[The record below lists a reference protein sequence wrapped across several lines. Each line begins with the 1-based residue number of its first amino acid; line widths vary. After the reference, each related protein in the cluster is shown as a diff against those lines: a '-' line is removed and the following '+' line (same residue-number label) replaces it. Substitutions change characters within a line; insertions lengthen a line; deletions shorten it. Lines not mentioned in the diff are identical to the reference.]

1 MNFRQF
7 AINNV
12 VRNKRIYLAH
22 FLSSTFSVMI
32 FFTYALL
39 LFHPDLKDGLRGSSE
54 TVTLLANQGFMIAEF
69 IIFIFSF
76 LFLLYSV
83 GSFLKTRKKEFGI
96 FLIIGMT
103 RKQMNRLLFME
114 NMCIGIAAIA
124 AGVGLGIIFGKL
136 ILLICGS
143 LLAVENSLR
152 FYFPLKAIA
161 LTAVAFLILFAVIA
175 LSSSLLIR
183 KGTLIDLVKSEEKPK
198 PEPKASRLLAFLS
211 VLLIGGGYAG
221 VFTFVWVTYSFPLLL
236 GSVIMVIAGTYLL
249 FTQLSVYVIRAL
261 KRNQRL
267 FFRKTNVLFL
277 SELTYR
283 MKDNA
288 VMFFMVSV
296 ISASAFTGIGTMLAI
311 ADPGLSSMTNPY
323 AFTYTNSWDTPEA
336 EDDIREIEET
346 LVDHEVPYVKG
357 SYTQLYENNTGSNII
372 KLSEYNHLAKAL
384 GYEERTLDTENGAFM
399 TPSNLAARK
408 ELRKQVEQG
417 FSPTQV
423 DLEIDNYHQQVELS
437 PPATEIV
444 IPVDFKVDIYV
455 ISDELFEK
463 MKEAYNEFLELS
475 EDYYSNKVTQFV
487 VEDWMGTRAFAPEL
501 VNSIQDRPRT
511 KGYFM
516 FSALVVDWLNSKQTN
531 GIILILSGLIGIVFF
546 TFAASF
552 TYFRL
557 YADLE
562 RDEAQY
568 RMIGKMGLSRPE
580 LRKIVT
586 QQLLLMFFL
595 PLLIALIHSSVAF
608 VALQQ
613 LVDFSVMG
621 YSLRIFFVFASMQ
634 ILYFALVRWR
644 YLRHMYSKLI

>member
-39 LFHPDLKDGLRGSSE
+39 LFHPDLKDGLKGSSG
-54 TVTLLANQGFMIAEF
+54 TVTMLANQGFLIAEI

-96 FLIIGMT
+96 FQIIGMT

-114 NMCIGIAAIA
+114 NLCIGLAAIV
-124 AGVGLGIIFGKL
+124 AGVGLGMIFAKL

-143 LLAVENSLR
+143 MLAVEESLR

-161 LTAVAFLILFAVIA
+161 LTVGAFLLLFVVIA
-175 LSSSLLIR
+175 LSSSLLMR
-183 KGTLIDLVKSEEKPK
+183 KGSLIDLVKSEEKPK
-198 PEPKASRLLAFLS
+198 PEPKASRLLALLS
-211 VLLIGGGYAG
+211 VILIGGGYAG
-221 VFTFVWVTYSFPLLL
+221 VFAFVWITYSFPLLL
-236 GSVIMVIAGTYLL
+236 GSVVLVIAGTYLL
-249 FTQLSVYVIRAL
+249 FTQLSVYAIRAL
-261 KRNQRL
+261 KGNKRL
-267 FFRKTNVLFL
+267 FFRKTNLLFL

-288 VMFFMVSV
+288 IMFFMVSV

-311 ADPGLSSMTNPY
+311 ADPGLSSMSNPY
-323 AFTYTNSWDTPEA
+323 AFTYQNSWDTPSA
-336 EDDIREIEET
+336 ERHIRKIEET
-346 LVDHEVPYVKG
+346 LIDNEVPYQKG
-357 SYTQLYENNTGSNII
+357 SYIPLFDDEGDYII

-384 GYEERTLDTENGAFM
+384 GYQERTLENVNDSFM
-399 TPSNLAARK
+399 TPGNLTSRK
-408 ELRKQVEQG
+408 TLRAEAGKG
-417 FSPTQV
+417 STQKNISMWEV
-423 DLEIDNYHQQVELS
+423 QEKVGLTT
-437 PPATEIV
+437 PATDIV
-444 IPVDFKVDIYV
+444 IPVEFKREVYV
-455 ISDELFEK
+455 VSNELYDKMNKEFNIQIEADE
-463 MKEAYNEFLELS
+463 N
-475 EDYYSNKVTQFV
+475 YYPDKKTQFV
-487 VEDWMGTRAFAPEL
+487 VTDWMGTRKFAPDL
-501 VNSIQDRPRT
+501 VESIQNDSDGQ
-511 KGYFM
+511 GYFEI
-516 FSALVVDWLNSKQTN
+516 SALVLDWLNSKQTN

-562 RDEAQY
+562 RDEEQY

-580 LRKIVT
+580 LRNIVT
-586 QQLLLMFFL
+586 RQLVLMFFL
-595 PLLIALIHSSVAF
+595 PIVLAIIHSSVAF

-621 YSLRIFFVFASMQ
+621 YTLRIFLVFASMQ
-634 ILYFALVRWR
+634 ILFFLLVRWR
-644 YLRHMYSKLI
+644 YLRHMYAKLI

>member
-39 LFHPDLKDGLRGSSE
+39 LFHPDLKAGLKGSSG
-54 TVTLLANQGFMIAEF
+54 TVTLLANQGFVIAEI

-114 NMCIGIAAIA
+114 NMCIGLASIIT
-124 AGVGLGIIFGKL
+124 GIGLGIIFGKL

-143 LLAVENSLR
+143 MLAVENSLR
-152 FYFPLKAIA
+152 FYFPLKSIA
-161 LTAVAFLILFAVIA
+161 LTAGAFLLLFVVIA
-175 LSSSLLIR
+175 MSSSLLIR

-198 PEPKASRLLAFLS
+198 PEPKASRLLALLS

-221 VFTFVWVTYSFPLLL
+221 VFTFVWISFSFPLLL
-236 GSVIMVIAGTYLL
+236 ASVVVVIAGTYFL
-249 FTQLSVYVIRAL
+249 FTQLSVYIIRAL
-261 KRNQRL
+261 KRNPGL
-267 FFRKTNVLFL
+267 FFRKTNLLFL

-288 VMFFMVSV
+288 IMFFMVSI
-296 ISASAFTGIGTMLAI
+296 ISASSFTGIGTMLAI
-311 ADPGLSSMTNPY
+311 ADPGLSSMSNPY
-323 AFTYTNSWDTPEA
+323 AFSYMNNWDTPNSERH
-336 EDDIREIEET
+336 IRQIEET
-346 LVDHEVPYVKG
+346 LIDHQVPYVKG
-357 SYTQLYENNTGSNII
+357 SYAHIPENNNGRII
-372 KLSEYNHLAKAL
+372 KLSDYNRLAKAL
-384 GYEERTLDTENGAFM
+384 GYEERTLKQVDESFM
-399 TPSNLAARK
+399 TPSNLAVRK
-408 ELRKQVEQG
+408 KYRDQAEQG
-417 FSPTQV
+417 FSGTEV
-423 DLEIDNYHQQVELS
+423 NLEIDNRSEQIRLVT
-437 PPATEIV
+437 PGTDIV
-444 IPVDFKVDIYV
+444 IPFQNEINLYV
-455 ISDELFEK
+455 VTNELFEK
-463 MKEAYNEFLELS
+463 LRPTYNEEVGMPEGF
-475 EDYYSNKVTQFV
+475 YSSRTIQFIV
-487 VEDWMGTRAFAPEL
+487 KDWMGTRSFAPEL
-501 VNSIQDRPRT
+501 IKSIQDDHSE
-511 KGYFM
+511 KGYYEV
-516 FSALVVDWLNSKQTN
+516 SALVVDWLNSKQTN

-586 QQLLLMFFL
+586 RQLLLMFFL
-595 PLLIALIHSSVAF
+595 PILVAVIHSSVAF

-613 LVDFSVMG
+613 LVDFSVFG
-621 YSLRIFFVFASMQ
+621 YSLRIFLVFASMQ

-644 YLRHMYSKLI
+644 YLRHMYSKLV

>member
-39 LFHPDLKDGLRGSSE
+39 LFHPDLKDGLKGSSE
-54 TVTLLANQGFMIAEF
+54 TVTMLANQGFMIAEI

-124 AGVGLGIIFGKL
+124 AGVGLGMIFGKL

-336 EDDIREIEET
+336 EGDISQIEET

-399 TPSNLAARK
+399 TPSNLTARK

-423 DLEIDNYHQQVELS
+423 DLEVENYHQQVQLS

-463 MKEAYNEFLELS
+463 MKRAYNEFLDLS
-475 EDYYSNKVTQFV
+475 EDYYSNKMTQFV

-501 VNSIQDRPRT
+501 VNSIQDQPRT

-621 YSLRIFFVFASMQ
+621 YSLRIFFVFATMQ
-634 ILYFALVRWR
+634 ILFFALVRWR

>member
-39 LFHPDLKDGLRGSSE
+39 LFHPDLKDGLKGSSG
-54 TVTLLANQGFMIAEF
+54 TVTMLANQGFLIAEI

-96 FLIIGMT
+96 FQIIGMT

-114 NMCIGIAAIA
+114 NLCIGLAAIV
-124 AGVGLGIIFGKL
+124 AGVGLGMIFAKL

-143 LLAVENSLR
+143 MLAVEESLR

-161 LTAVAFLILFAVIA
+161 LTVGAFLLLFVVIA
-175 LSSSLLIR
+175 LSSSLLMR
-183 KGTLIDLVKSEEKPK
+183 KGSLIDLVKSEEKPK
-198 PEPKASRLLAFLS
+198 PEPKASRLLALLS
-211 VLLIGGGYAG
+211 VILIGGGYAG
-221 VFTFVWVTYSFPLLL
+221 VFAFVWITYSFPLLL
-236 GSVIMVIAGTYLL
+236 GSVVLVIAGTYLL
-249 FTQLSVYVIRAL
+249 FTQLSVYAIRAL
-261 KRNQRL
+261 KGNKRL
-267 FFRKTNVLFL
+267 FFRKTNLLFL

-311 ADPGLSSMTNPY
+311 ADPGLSSMSNPY
-323 AFTYTNSWDTPEA
+323 AFTYQNSWDTPSA
-336 EDDIREIEET
+336 ERHIRKIEET
-346 LVDHEVPYVKG
+346 LIDNEVPYQKG
-357 SYTQLYENNTGSNII
+357 SYIPLFDDEGDYII

-384 GYEERTLDTENGAFM
+384 GYQERTLENVNDSFM
-399 TPSNLAARK
+399 TPGNLTSRK
-408 ELRKQVEQG
+408 TLRAEVGQG
-417 FSPTQV
+417 STQKNISMWEV
-423 DLEIDNYHQQVELS
+423 QEKVRLTT
-437 PPATEIV
+437 PATDIV
-444 IPVDFKVDIYV
+444 IPVEFKREVYV
-455 ISDELFEK
+455 VSNELYDKMNKEFNIQIEADE
-463 MKEAYNEFLELS
+463 N
-475 EDYYSNKVTQFV
+475 YYPDKKTQFV
-487 VEDWMGTRAFAPEL
+487 VTDWMGTRKFAPDL
-501 VNSIQDRPRT
+501 VESIQNDSDGQ
-511 KGYFM
+511 GYFEI
-516 FSALVVDWLNSKQTN
+516 SALVLDWLNSKQTN

-562 RDEAQY
+562 RDEEQY

-580 LRKIVT
+580 LRNIVT
-586 QQLLLMFFL
+586 RQLVLMFFL
-595 PLLIALIHSSVAF
+595 PIVLAIIHSSVAF

-621 YSLRIFFVFASMQ
+621 YTLRIFLVFASMQ
-634 ILYFALVRWR
+634 ILFFLLVRWR
-644 YLRHMYSKLI
+644 YLRHMYAKLI

>member
-39 LFHPDLKDGLRGSSE
+39 LFHPDLKDGLKGSSR
-54 TVTLLANQGFMIAEF
+54 TVTLLANQGFVIAEV

-114 NMCIGIAAIA
+114 NMCIGLAAIIV
-124 AGVGLGIIFGKL
+124 GIGLGIVFGKL

-143 LLAVENSLR
+143 MLAVENSLR
-152 FYFPLKAIA
+152 FYFPLKGIA
-161 LTAVAFLILFAVIA
+161 LTAGAFLLLFVVIA
-175 LSSSLLIR
+175 MSSSLLIR
-183 KGTLIDLVKSEEKPK
+183 KGSLIDLVKSEEKPK
-198 PEPKASRLLAFLS
+198 PEPKASRFLS
-211 VLLIGGGYAG
+211 LLSIVLIAGGYAG
-221 VFTFVWVTYSFPLLL
+221 VFSFVWVTFSFPLLF
-236 GSVIMVIAGTYLL
+236 GSVVFVIAGTYLL
-249 FTQLSVYVIRAL
+249 FTQLSVYAIRAL
-261 KRNQRL
+261 KNNRRL
-267 FFRKTNVLFL
+267 FFRKTNLLFL

-288 VMFFMVSV
+288 IMFFMVSV

-323 AFTYTNSWDTPEA
+323 AFSYQNSWNTPSSERH
-336 EDDIREIEET
+336 IQQIEET
-346 LVDHEVPYVKG
+346 LIEHEVPYQKG
-357 SYTQLYENNTGSNII
+357 SYKPLYDNNGGYII
-372 KLSEYNHLAKAL
+372 KLSEYNHLSKAL
-384 GYEERTLDTENGAFM
+384 GYGERSLETDNDSFR
-399 TPSNLAARK
+399 TPSNLSSRK
-408 ELRKQVEQG
+408 ELRALAERGVPEQ
-417 FSPTQV
+417 TT
-423 DLEIDNYHQQVELS
+423 IDIMVGENHREQINLTLPE
-437 PPATEIV
+437 TEIV
-444 IPVDFKVDIYV
+444 IPLENKTDIYV
-455 ISDELFEK
+455 VSNAFYDKLNKVAFEG
-463 MKEAYNEFLELS
+463 
-475 EDYYSNKVTQFV
+475 EDFYSNKITLFV
-487 VEDWMGTRAFAPEL
+487 VADWMGTRSFAPNL
-501 VNSIQDRPRT
+501 INSIQSEEMT
-511 KGYFM
+511 EGYFTVN
-516 FSALVVDWLNSKQTN
+516 SLVVDWLNSKQTN

-562 RDEAQY
+562 RDEQQY

-586 QQLLLMFFL
+586 RQLLLMFFL
-595 PLLIALIHSSVAF
+595 PIALAIIHSSVAF

-613 LVDFSVMG
+613 LVDFSVIG
-621 YSLRIFFVFASMQ
+621 YTLRIFLVFALMQ
-634 ILYFALVRWR
+634 VLYFLLVRWR
-644 YLRHMYSKLI
+644 YLRNMYTKLI

>member
-39 LFHPDLKDGLRGSSE
+39 LFHPDLKAGLKGSSG
-54 TVTLLANQGFMIAEF
+54 TVTLLANQGFVIAEI

-114 NMCIGIAAIA
+114 NMCIGLASIIT
-124 AGVGLGIIFGKL
+124 GIGLGIIFGKL

-143 LLAVENSLR
+143 MLAVENSLR
-152 FYFPLKAIA
+152 FYFPLKGIA
-161 LTAVAFLILFAVIA
+161 LTAGAFLLLFIIIA
-175 LSSSLLIR
+175 MSSSLLIR
-183 KGTLIDLVKSEEKPK
+183 KGSLIDLVKSEEKPK
-198 PEPKASRLLAFLS
+198 PEPKASRLLALLS

-221 VFTFVWVTYSFPLLL
+221 VFTFVWISFSFPLLL
-236 GSVIMVIAGTYLL
+236 ASVVVVIAGTYFL
-249 FTQLSVYVIRAL
+249 FTQLSVYIIRAL
-261 KRNQRL
+261 KRNPRL
-267 FFRKTNVLFL
+267 FFRKTNLLFL

-288 VMFFMVSV
+288 IMFFMVSI
-296 ISASAFTGIGTMLAI
+296 ISASSFTGIGTMLAI
-311 ADPGLSSMTNPY
+311 ADPGLSSMSNPY
-323 AFTYTNSWDTPEA
+323 AFSYMNIWDTPNSERH
-336 EDDIREIEET
+336 IRQIEET
-346 LVDHEVPYVKG
+346 LIDHQVPYVKG
-357 SYTQLYENNTGSNII
+357 SYVHISENNNGRII
-372 KLSEYNHLAKAL
+372 KLSDYNRLAKAL
-384 GYEERTLDTENGAFM
+384 GYEERTLKQVDESFM
-399 TPSNLAARK
+399 TPSNLAVRK
-408 ELRKQVEQG
+408 KYREQAEQR
-417 FSPTQV
+417 FSGAEV
-423 DLEIDNYHQQVELS
+423 KLEIDNRSEQIRLVT
-437 PPATEIV
+437 PGTDIV
-444 IPVDFKVDIYV
+444 IPYQNEINLYV
-455 ISDELFEK
+455 VTNELFEK
-463 MKEAYNEFLELS
+463 LRPAYNEEVGMP
-475 EDYYSNKVTQFV
+475 EDFYSMRTTQFV
-487 VEDWMGTRAFAPEL
+487 VKDWMSTRSFAPEL
-501 VNSIQDRPRT
+501 IESIQNDRSDR
-511 KGYFM
+511 GYFET
-516 FSALVVDWLNSKQTN
+516 SSLVVDWLNSKQTN

-586 QQLLLMFFL
+586 RQLLLMFFL
-595 PLLIALIHSSVAF
+595 PILVAVIHSSVAF

-613 LVDFSVMG
+613 LVDFSVFG
-621 YSLRIFFVFASMQ
+621 YSLRIFLVFASMQ

-644 YLRHMYSKLI
+644 YLRHMYSKLV

>member
-54 TVTLLANQGFMIAEF
+54 TVTVLANQGFMIAEI

-124 AGVGLGIIFGKL
+124 AGVGLGMIFGKL

-336 EDDIREIEET
+336 EGDIRQIEET
-346 LVDHEVPYVKG
+346 LVDHEVPYIKG

-372 KLSEYNHLAKAL
+372 KLSEYNYLAKAL
-384 GYEERTLDTENGAFM
+384 GYEERTLDKENGAFM
-399 TPSNLAARK
+399 TPSNLTARK

-423 DLEIDNYHQQVELS
+423 DLEVENYHQQVELS

-455 ISDELFEK
+455 VSDELFEK
-463 MKEAYNEFLELS
+463 MKRAYNEFLDLS
-475 EDYYSNKVTQFV
+475 EDYYSNKMTQFV

-634 ILYFALVRWR
+634 ILFFALVRWR

>member
-54 TVTLLANQGFMIAEF
+54 TVTMLANQGFMIAEI

-124 AGVGLGIIFGKL
+124 AGIGLGMIFGKL

-336 EDDIREIEET
+336 EGDIRQIEET

-372 KLSEYNHLAKAL
+372 KLSEYNYLAKAL
-384 GYEERTLDTENGAFM
+384 GYKERTLDKENGAFM

-423 DLEIDNYHQQVELS
+423 DLEVENYHQQVQLS

-455 ISDELFEK
+455 VSDELFEK
-463 MKEAYNEFLELS
+463 MKRAYNEFLDLS
-475 EDYYSNKVTQFV
+475 EDYYSNKMTQFV

>member
-39 LFHPDLKDGLRGSSE
+39 LFHPDLKDGLRGSSS
-54 TVTLLANQGFMIAEF
+54 TVTLLANQGFLIAEI

-96 FLIIGMT
+96 FQIIGMT

-114 NMCIGIAAIA
+114 NMCIGLAAIV
-124 AGVGLGIIFGKL
+124 AGVGLGLIFAKL

-143 LLAVENSLR
+143 MLAVENSLR
-152 FYFPLKAIA
+152 FYFPVKAIA
-161 LTAVAFLILFAVIA
+161 LTVGAFLLLFVVVA
-175 LSSSLLIR
+175 LSSSLLMR
-183 KGTLIDLVKSEEKPK
+183 KGSLIDLVKSEEKPK
-198 PEPKASRLLAFLS
+198 PEPKASRLLALLS
-211 VLLIGGGYAG
+211 VILIGGGYAG
-221 VFTFVWVTYSFPLLL
+221 VFAFVWVAFSFPLLL
-236 GSVIMVIAGTYLL
+236 GSVVMVIVGTYLL
-249 FTQLSVYVIRAL
+249 FTQLSVYAIRAL
-261 KRNQRL
+261 KSNKRL
-267 FFRKTNVLFL
+267 FFRKTNLLFL

-311 ADPGLSSMTNPY
+311 ADPGLSSMANPY
-323 AFTYTNSWDTPEA
+323 AFTYQNSWSSPSTERN
-336 EDDIREIEET
+336 IREIEET
-346 LVDHEVPYVKG
+346 LIDNEVPYQKG
-357 SYTQLYENNTGSNII
+357 SYIPLFDNEGNYII

-384 GYEERTLDTENGAFM
+384 GYKERTLENGNDSFM
-399 TPSNLAARK
+399 SPGNLTSRKALRAQAGQGSPQEDIELWVGETQEKVRLTTP
-408 ELRKQVEQG
+408 G
-417 FSPTQV
+417 T
-423 DLEIDNYHQQVELS
+423 D
-437 PPATEIV
+437 IV
-444 IPVDFKVDIYV
+444 IPVESRTDVYVVSNDLYDTMNQQFKNEIEA
-455 ISDELFEK
+455 DENFYFNK
-463 MKEAYNEFLELS
+463 M
-475 EDYYSNKVTQFV
+475 TQFV
-487 VEDWMGTRAFAPEL
+487 VADWMGTRRFAPDLIE
-501 VNSIQDRPRT
+501 SIQNDSRN
-511 KGYFM
+511 KGYFQI
-516 FSALVVDWLNSKQTN
+516 SALVLDWLNSKQTN

-562 RDEAQY
+562 RDEEQY

-580 LRKIVT
+580 LRNIVT
-586 QQLLLMFFL
+586 RQLVLMFFL
-595 PLLIALIHSSVAF
+595 PIALAIIHSSVAF

-621 YSLRIFFVFASMQ
+621 YTLRIFLVFASMQ
-634 ILYFALVRWR
+634 ILFFLLVRWR
-644 YLRHMYSKLI
+644 YLRNMYAKLV

>member
-32 FFTYALL
+32 FFIYALL
-39 LFHPDLKDGLRGSSE
+39 LFHPDLSEGLKGSSE
-54 TVTLLANQGFMIAEF
+54 TVTSLANQGFVIAEF

-96 FLIIGMT
+96 FLILGMT

-114 NMCIGIAAIA
+114 NMCIGLAAIIT
-124 AGVGLGIIFGKL
+124 GIGLGLIFGKL
-136 ILLICGS
+136 ILLICS
-143 LLAVENSLR
+143 SMLAVENGLR
-152 FYFPLKAIA
+152 FYLPLKGMA
-161 LTAVAFLILFAVIA
+161 LTMGAFLLLFVVIA

-198 PEPKASRLLAFLS
+198 PEPKASRMLAWLS
-211 VLLIGGGYAG
+211 VAMIGGGYAG
-221 VFTFVWVTYSFPLLL
+221 VFTFVWGSYSFPILF
-236 GSVIMVIAGTYLL
+236 GSVLFVIVGTYLL
-249 FTQLSVYVIRAL
+249 FTQLSVYTIRAL

-267 FFRKTNVLFL
+267 FFRKTNLLFL

-288 VMFFMVSV
+288 IMFFMVSV
-296 ISASAFTGIGTMLAI
+296 ISASSFTGIGTMLAI

-323 AFTYTNSWDTPEA
+323 AFTYMNSWDTDVA
-336 EDDIREIEET
+336 EKQLNQIEES
-346 LVDHEVPYVKG
+346 LIEHEVPYVRG
-357 SYTQLYENNTGSNII
+357 SYETLYENNNGNLI
-372 KLSEYNHLAKAL
+372 KLSQYNHLAKAL
-384 GYEERTLDTENGAFM
+384 GYEERTLKQDEAFLTPGNLTE
-399 TPSNLAARK
+399 RK
-408 ELRKQVEQG
+408 KLRAQIDQG
-417 FSPTQV
+417 FSSTETSLEVEDQREQV
-423 DLEIDNYHQQVELS
+423 QLVA
-437 PPATEIV
+437 PGTEIV
-444 IPVDFKVDIYV
+444 IPVEYEMSLYV
-455 ISDELFEK
+455 VSDELFDKVKLAYFE
-463 MKEAYNEFLELS
+463 EANLDETF
-475 EDYYSNKVTQFV
+475 YSNRTTQFV
-487 VEDWMGTRAFAPEL
+487 VTDWMGTRSFAPEL
-501 VNSIQDRPRT
+501 IESIRSEPLEH
-511 KGYFM
+511 GYFSV
-516 FSALVVDWLNSKQTN
+516 SALVVDWLNSKQTN

-562 RDEAQY
+562 RDEEQY

-580 LRKIVT
+580 LRRMVT
-586 QQLLLMFFL
+586 RQLLLMFFL
-595 PLLIALIHSSVAF
+595 PILVAIIHSSVAF
-608 VALQQ
+608 IALQQ

-621 YSLRIFFVFASMQ
+621 YTLRIFLVFASMQ
-634 ILYFALVRWR
+634 VLYFVLVRWR
-644 YLRHMYSKLI
+644 YLRNMYTKLA

>member
-39 LFHPDLKDGLRGSSE
+39 LFHPDLKDGLKGSSG
-54 TVTLLANQGFMIAEF
+54 TVTMLANQGFLIAEI

-96 FLIIGMT
+96 FQIIGMT

-114 NMCIGIAAIA
+114 NLCIGLAAIV
-124 AGVGLGIIFGKL
+124 AGVGLGMIFAKL

-143 LLAVENSLR
+143 MLAVEESLR

-161 LTAVAFLILFAVIA
+161 LTVGAFLLLFVVIA
-175 LSSSLLIR
+175 LSSSLLMR
-183 KGTLIDLVKSEEKPK
+183 KGSLIDLVKSEEKPK
-198 PEPKASRLLAFLS
+198 LEPKASRLLALLS
-211 VLLIGGGYAG
+211 VILIGGGYAG
-221 VFTFVWVTYSFPLLL
+221 VFAFVWITYSFPLLL
-236 GSVIMVIAGTYLL
+236 GSVVLVIAGTYLL
-249 FTQLSVYVIRAL
+249 FTQLSVYAIRAL
-261 KRNQRL
+261 KGNKRL
-267 FFRKTNVLFL
+267 FFRKTNLLFL

-311 ADPGLSSMTNPY
+311 ADPGLSSMSNPY
-323 AFTYTNSWDTPEA
+323 AFTYQNSWDTPGA
-336 EDDIREIEET
+336 ERHIRKIEET
-346 LVDHEVPYVKG
+346 LIDNEVPYQKG
-357 SYTQLYENNTGSNII
+357 SYIPLFDDEGNYII

-384 GYEERTLDTENGAFM
+384 GYKERTLENVNDAFM
-399 TPSNLAARK
+399 TPGNLTSRK
-408 ELRKQVEQG
+408 TLRAEAGQG
-417 FSPTQV
+417 SSQKNISMWEVQEKVRLTT
-423 DLEIDNYHQQVELS
+423 
-437 PPATEIV
+437 PATDIV
-444 IPVDFKVDIYV
+444 IPVEFKREVYV
-455 ISDELFEK
+455 VSNELYDKMNKEFNIQIEADE
-463 MKEAYNEFLELS
+463 N
-475 EDYYSNKVTQFV
+475 YYPDKKTQFV
-487 VEDWMGTRAFAPEL
+487 VTDWMGTRKFAPDLIE
-501 VNSIQDRPRT
+501 SIQNDSDGQ
-511 KGYFM
+511 GYFEI
-516 FSALVVDWLNSKQTN
+516 SALVLDWLNSKQTN

-562 RDEAQY
+562 RDEEQY

-580 LRKIVT
+580 LRNIVT
-586 QQLLLMFFL
+586 RQLVLMFFL
-595 PLLIALIHSSVAF
+595 PIALAIIHSSVAF

-621 YSLRIFFVFASMQ
+621 YTLRIFLVFASMQ
-634 ILYFALVRWR
+634 ILFFLLVRWR
-644 YLRHMYSKLI
+644 YLRHMYAKLI

>member
-7 AINNV
+7 AIYNV

-39 LFHPDLKDGLRGSSE
+39 LFHPDLKDGLKGSSG
-54 TVTLLANQGFMIAEF
+54 TVNMLANQGFLIAEI

-96 FLIIGMT
+96 FQIIGMT

-114 NMCIGIAAIA
+114 NLCIGLAAIV
-124 AGVGLGIIFGKL
+124 AGVGLGMIFAKL

-143 LLAVENSLR
+143 MLAVEESLR

-161 LTAVAFLILFAVIA
+161 LTVGAFLLLFVVIA
-175 LSSSLLIR
+175 LSSSLLMR
-183 KGTLIDLVKSEEKPK
+183 KGSLIDLVKSEEKPK
-198 PEPKASRLLAFLS
+198 PEPKASRLLALLS
-211 VLLIGGGYAG
+211 VILIGGGYAG
-221 VFTFVWVTYSFPLLL
+221 VFAFVWITYSFPLLL
-236 GSVIMVIAGTYLL
+236 GSVVLVIAGTYLL
-249 FTQLSVYVIRAL
+249 FTQLSVYAIRAL
-261 KRNQRL
+261 KGNKRL
-267 FFRKTNVLFL
+267 FFRKTNLLFL

-323 AFTYTNSWDTPEA
+323 AFTYQNSWDTPNA
-336 EDDIREIEET
+336 ERHVRKIEET
-346 LVDHEVPYVKG
+346 LIDNEVPYQKG
-357 SYTQLYENNTGSNII
+357 SYIPLYDNEGNYII
-372 KLSEYNHLAKAL
+372 KLSEYNNLAKAL
-384 GYEERTLDTENGAFM
+384 GYKERTLENGNDSFM
-399 TPSNLAARK
+399 TPGNLTSRK
-408 ELRKQVEQG
+408 TLRAKVGQG
-417 FSPTQV
+417 STQKN
-423 DLEIDNYHQQVELS
+423 IDMRVGETNKKVRLTTPE
-437 PPATEIV
+437 TEIV
-444 IPVDFKVDIYV
+444 IPVEYTRDVYVVSNELYDKMNKEFKNEIQA
-455 ISDELFEK
+455 DENFYFDK
-463 MKEAYNEFLELS
+463 K
-475 EDYYSNKVTQFV
+475 TQFV
-487 VEDWMGTRAFAPEL
+487 VTDWMGTRKFAPDLIE
-501 VNSIQDRPRT
+501 SIQNDSDGQ
-511 KGYFM
+511 GYFEI
-516 FSALVVDWLNSKQTN
+516 SALVLDWLNSKQTN

-562 RDEAQY
+562 RDEEQY
-568 RMIGKMGLSRPE
+568 RMIGKMGLSHPE
-580 LRKIVT
+580 LRNIVT
-586 QQLLLMFFL
+586 RQLVLMFFL
-595 PLLIALIHSSVAF
+595 PIVLAITHSSVAF

-621 YSLRIFFVFASMQ
+621 YTLRIFLVFASMQ
-634 ILYFALVRWR
+634 ILFFLLVRWR
-644 YLRHMYSKLI
+644 YLRHMYAKLI

>member
-39 LFHPDLKDGLRGSSE
+39 LFHPDLKDGLKGSSN
-54 TVTLLANQGFMIAEF
+54 TVTMLANQGFLIAEI

-96 FLIIGMT
+96 FQIIGMT

-114 NMCIGIAAIA
+114 NLCIGLAAIV
-124 AGVGLGIIFGKL
+124 AGVGLGMIFAKL

-143 LLAVENSLR
+143 MLAVEESLR

-161 LTAVAFLILFAVIA
+161 LTVGAFLLLFVVIA
-175 LSSSLLIR
+175 LSSSLLMR
-183 KGTLIDLVKSEEKPK
+183 KGSLIDLVKSEEKPK
-198 PEPKASRLLAFLS
+198 PEPKASRLLALLS
-211 VLLIGGGYAG
+211 VILIGGGYAG
-221 VFTFVWVTYSFPLLL
+221 VFAFVWITYSFPLLF
-236 GSVIMVIAGTYLL
+236 GSVVLVIIGTYLL
-249 FTQLSVYVIRAL
+249 FTQLSVYAIRAL
-261 KRNQRL
+261 KGNKRL
-267 FFRKTNVLFL
+267 FFRKTNLLFL

-311 ADPGLSSMTNPY
+311 ADPGLSSMSNPY
-323 AFTYTNSWDTPEA
+323 AFTYQNSWNTPSA
-336 EDDIREIEET
+336 ERHIRKIEET
-346 LVDHEVPYVKG
+346 LIDNEVPYQKG
-357 SYTQLYENNTGSNII
+357 SYIPLMDNEGNYII

-384 GYEERTLDTENGAFM
+384 GYKERTLENTNESFM
-399 TPSNLAARK
+399 APGNLTSRKALRADAGQSSSQNNFDLWVGEVHEKVRLTTP
-408 ELRKQVEQG
+408 E
-417 FSPTQV
+417 
-423 DLEIDNYHQQVELS
+423 
-437 PPATEIV
+437 TEIV
-444 IPVDFKVDIYV
+444 IPVEYSRDVYVVSNELYDKMNKEFKNDIQA
-455 ISDELFEK
+455 DENFYFDRK
-463 MKEAYNEFLELS
+463 
-475 EDYYSNKVTQFV
+475 TQFV
-487 VEDWMGTRAFAPEL
+487 VTDWMGTRRFAPDLIE
-501 VNSIQDRPRT
+501 SIQNDSSNQ
-511 KGYFM
+511 GYFEI
-516 FSALVVDWLNSKQTN
+516 SALVLDWLNSKQTN

-562 RDEAQY
+562 RDEEQY

-580 LRKIVT
+580 LRNIVT
-586 QQLLLMFFL
+586 RQLVLMFFL
-595 PLLIALIHSSVAF
+595 PIVLAIIHSSVAF

-621 YSLRIFFVFASMQ
+621 YTLRIFLVFASMQ
-634 ILYFALVRWR
+634 ILFFLLVRWR
-644 YLRHMYSKLI
+644 YLRNMYAKLI

>member
-32 FFTYALL
+32 FFIYALL
-39 LFHPDLKDGLRGSSE
+39 LFHPDLKDGLKGSST
-54 TVTLLANQGFMIAEF
+54 TVTILANQGLMIAEI

-114 NMCIGIAAIA
+114 NMCIGIAAIV
-124 AGVGLGIIFGKL
+124 AGIGLGLIFGKL
-136 ILLICGS
+136 VLLICGS
-143 LLAVENSLR
+143 MLAVENSLR
-152 FYFPLKAIA
+152 FYFPLKGIL
-161 LTAVAFLILFAVIA
+161 LTAGAFLLLFVVIA

-198 PEPKASRLLAFLS
+198 PEPKASRLLSLLS
-211 VLLIGGGYAG
+211 VVLIGGGYTG
-221 VFTFVWVTYSFPLLL
+221 VFIFAWGLYLFPLLF
-236 GSVIMVIAGTYLL
+236 GSVMSVIAGTYLL

-261 KRNQRL
+261 KKNEGL
-267 FFRKTNVLFL
+267 FFRKTNLLFL

-296 ISASAFTGIGTMLAI
+296 ISASAFTGIGSMLTI
-311 ADPGLSSMTNPY
+311 GDPRLSSLANPY
-323 AFTYTNSWDTPEA
+323 AFTYMNSGDTDSA
-336 EDDIREIEET
+336 VVDRHLRKIEET
-346 LVDHEVPYVKG
+346 LVDNEVPYVKG
-357 SYTQLYENNTGSNII
+357 SYQYLYENDSNYII
-372 KLSEYNHLAKAL
+372 KLSEYNRLAKAL
-384 GYEERTLDTENGAFM
+384 GYEERVLDRDDLAFN
-399 TPSNLAARK
+399 TPPNIAARK
-408 ELRKQVEQG
+408 KLLDMKED
-417 FSPTQV
+417 SYPYTV
-423 DLEIDNYHQQVELS
+423 DLYVGEQHAQMQML
-437 PPATEIV
+437 PPATDLV
-444 IPVDFKVDIYV
+444 IPIDSEIGIYV
-455 ISDELFEK
+455 ISDDMYK
-463 MKEAYNEFLELS
+463 KIREAYIAEIEMEVDF
-475 EDYYSNKVTQFV
+475 YSSQTTFFV
-487 VEDWMGTRAFAPEL
+487 VKDWMATRSFAPDL
-501 VNSIQDRPRT
+501 LDSIEKDRPDQ
-511 KGYFM
+511 GYIDFG
-516 FSALVVDWLNSKQTN
+516 SLVVDWLDNKQTN

-568 RMIGKMGLSRPE
+568 RMIGKMGLSRLE

-586 QQLLLMFFL
+586 RQLVLMFFL

-608 VALQQ
+608 AALYQ
-613 LVDFSVMG
+613 LVQFSVLDH
-621 YSLRIFFVFASMQ
+621 SLRVFMVFVSMQ
-634 ILYFALVRWR
+634 VVFFALVRWR
-644 YLRHMYSKLI
+644 YLRHMYSKLV

>member
-32 FFTYALL
+32 FFIYALL
-39 LFHPDLKDGLRGSSE
+39 LFHPDLKEGLKGSNG
-54 TVTLLANQGFMIAEF
+54 TVTLLANQGFMIAEI

-96 FLIIGMT
+96 FLILGMT

-114 NMCIGIAAIA
+114 NMC
-124 AGVGLGIIFGKL
+124 VGLASIITGIGLGLIFGKL

-143 LLAVENSLR
+143 MLAVENSLR
-152 FYFPLKAIA
+152 FYFPLKGIA
-161 LTAVAFLILFAVIA
+161 LTVGAFLLLFVVIA
-175 LSSSLLIR
+175 MSSSLLIR
-183 KGTLIDLVKSEEKPK
+183 KGSLIELVKSEEKPK
-198 PEPKASRLLAFLS
+198 PEPKASRLLALLS
-211 VLLIGGGYAG
+211 VLFIGGGYAG
-221 VFTFVWVTYSFPLLL
+221 VFTFVWVSFSFPLLL
-236 GSVIMVIAGTYLL
+236 ASVVVVIAGTYLL

-261 KRNQRL
+261 KGNSRL
-267 FFRKTNVLFL
+267 FFRKTNLLFL

-288 VMFFMVSV
+288 IMFFMVSI
-296 ISASAFTGIGTMLAI
+296 ISASSFTGIGTMLAI
-311 ADPGLSSMTNPY
+311 ADPGLSSMSNPY
-323 AFTYTNSWDTPEA
+323 AFSYMNSWDTPQSERH
-336 EDDIREIEET
+336 IRQIEET
-346 LVDHEVPYVKG
+346 LIDHQVPYVKG
-357 SYTQLYENNTGSNII
+357 SYAPIYENNNGSII
-372 KLSEYNHLAKAL
+372 KLSDYNRLAKAL
-384 GYEERTLDTENGAFM
+384 GYEERTLKQVDESFM
-399 TPSNLAARK
+399 TPSNLAVRK
-408 ELRKQVEQG
+408 KYREQAEQG
-417 FSPTQV
+417 FSGGEINLEV
-423 DLEIDNYHQQVELS
+423 DSQRVPVQLS
-437 PPATEIV
+437 TPGTEIV
-444 IPVDFKVDIYV
+444 IPFQNEINLYIVT
-455 ISDELFEK
+455 DELFNQ
-463 MKEAYNEFLELS
+463 MRPAYNEEVGMPEGF
-475 EDYYSNKVTQFV
+475 YSMRTIQFIV
-487 VEDWMGTRAFAPEL
+487 KDWMGTRSFAPDL
-501 VNSIQDRPRT
+501 IKSIQDDHSD
-511 KGYFM
+511 KGYYEV
-516 FSALVVDWLNSKQTN
+516 SALVVDWLNSKQTN

-580 LRKIVT
+580 LRQIVT
-586 QQLLLMFFL
+586 RQLLLMFFL
-595 PLLIALIHSSVAF
+595 PILIAVIHSSVAF

-613 LVDFSVMG
+613 LVDFSVFG
-621 YSLRIFFVFASMQ
+621 YSLRIFLVFASMQ

-644 YLRHMYSKLI
+644 YLRHMYSKLV

>member
-39 LFHPDLKDGLRGSSE
+39 LFHPDLKEGLKGSSE
-54 TVTLLANQGFMIAEF
+54 TVTKLANQGFLIAE
-69 IIFIFSF
+69 IVIFIFSF

-96 FLIIGMT
+96 FQIIGMT

-114 NMCIGIAAIA
+114 NMCIGLAAIV
-124 AGVGLGIIFGKL
+124 AGVGLGLIFAKL

-143 LLAVENSLR
+143 MLAVEESLR
-152 FYFPLKAIA
+152 FYFPGKAIGLTVGAFLLLFVVIA
-161 LTAVAFLILFAVIA
+161 LT
-175 LSSSLLIR
+175 SSLLMR
-183 KGTLIDLVKSEEKPK
+183 KGALIDLVKSEEKPK
-198 PEPKASRLLAFLS
+198 PEPKASRLLALLS
-211 VLLIGGGYAG
+211 VILIGGGYVG
-221 VFTFVWVTYSFPLLL
+221 VFAFVWITYSFPLLF
-236 GSVIMVIAGTYLL
+236 GSVVLVIAGTYLL
-249 FTQLSVYVIRAL
+249 FTQLSVYAIRAL
-261 KRNQRL
+261 KGNKRL
-267 FFRKTNVLFL
+267 FFRKTNLLFL

-323 AFTYTNSWDTPEA
+323 AFTYQNSWDTFSA
-336 EDDIREIEET
+336 ERHIRKIEET
-346 LVDHEVPYVKG
+346 LIDNEVPYQKG
-357 SYTQLYENNTGSNII
+357 SYIPLMDNEGNYII

-384 GYEERTLDTENGAFM
+384 GYKERTLENTNDSFM
-399 TPSNLAARK
+399 TPGNLTSRK
-408 ELRKQVEQG
+408 ALRAEVGEGSSQNN
-417 FSPTQV
+417 F
-423 DLEIDNYHQQVELS
+423 DLWVGEAHEKVRLTTPE
-437 PPATEIV
+437 TEIV
-444 IPVDFKVDIYV
+444 IPAEFTRDVYVVSNELYDKMNKEFKNAIQA
-455 ISDELFEK
+455 DENFYFDRK
-463 MKEAYNEFLELS
+463 
-475 EDYYSNKVTQFV
+475 TQFV
-487 VEDWMGTRAFAPEL
+487 VTDWMGTRKFAPDLIE
-501 VNSIQDRPRT
+501 SIQNDSGSQ
-511 KGYFM
+511 GYFEI
-516 FSALVVDWLNSKQTN
+516 SALVLDWLNSKQTN

-562 RDEAQY
+562 RDEEQY

-580 LRKIVT
+580 LRNIVT
-586 QQLLLMFFL
+586 RQLLLMFFL
-595 PLLIALIHSSVAF
+595 PIVLAIIHSSVAF

-621 YSLRIFFVFASMQ
+621 YTLRIFLVFASMQ
-634 ILYFALVRWR
+634 ILFFLLVRWR
-644 YLRHMYSKLI
+644 YLRNMYAKLI